1 MDPITALTLISTSVQ
16 VAGQVKELLD
26 KGSVTQQSLETAV
39 PQIVPQ
45 LASLGASLFPKV
57 APELQAVAAAS
68 ATFDPN
74 VTKWLQGSLNKLLT
88 PSPNLEVDGVYG
100 PKTQE
105 AVEAAQKQLG
115 IPVDGWAGEVTQGA
129 IIAAL
134 TKH

>member
-16 VAGQVKELLD
+16 VAGQIKELLD

-105 AVEAAQKQLG
+105 AAEAAQKQLG

-129 IIAAL
+129 IMAAL

>member
-16 VAGQVKELLD
+16 VAGQIKELLD

-129 IIAAL
+129 IMAAL